1 MCMFNMNLIQII
13 YFSPLNN
20 LHKIRVNEI
29 VNFWQTNDKTIKT
42 NKHWRRNSSNKF
54 FNWEIS
60 ALVKKK
66 KKKKSVT
73 DFPPLYLKGAK
84 VDSIKKRVIYLIEI
98 FKKQLVVMFCNFSQ
112 GLCLIPNTNI

>member
-66 KKKKSVT
+66 KKKKKKKVSQI
-73 DFPPLYLKGAK
+73 FPPYILRGQKWTVSKKG
-84 VDSIKKRVIYLIEI
+84 
-98 FKKQLVVMFCNFSQ
+98 
-112 GLCLIPNTNI
+112 

>member
-60 ALVKKK
+60 ALVKK
-66 KKKKSVT
+66 SVS
-73 DFPPLYLKGAK
+73 DFPSLYLKGAK

-98 FKKQLVVMFCNFSQ
+98 FKKQLVVMFYNFSQ

>member
-60 ALVKKK
+60 ALVIKRGN
-66 KKKKSVT
+66 KSVT
-73 DFPPLYLKGAK
+73 DLPLLYFKGAK
-84 VDSIKKRVIYLIEI
+84 VDSIKKRILYLIEI
-98 FKKQLVVMFCNFSQ
+98 SKKH
-112 GLCLIPNTNI
+112 